1 MATTRGTAAK
11 KTAAKTTK
19 KTKPKAAAPRAAAP
33 APKGAPSLA
42 DLRRIARSIV
52 TATSVAD
59 EKRMQ
64 SLYADS
70 VESEEA
76 GQLPTYGIEAI
87 KQKNEQWNK
96 MVSDAKWHARNLW
109 ADGQTVIIEWE
120 AQLTLRP
127 GGRKALFRE
136 IAVHEVRGGKIVRER
151 YYYDPSILGG

>member
-1 MATTRGTAAK
+1 MATTRGTGAK
-11 KTAAKTTK
+11 KTAAKTK
-19 KTKPKAAAPRAAAP
+19 KTKPKAAAPS
-33 APKGAPSLA
+33 PKGAPSLA

-52 TATSVAD
+52 TATSVSD
-59 EKRMQ
+59 DKRML

-87 KQKNEQWNK
+87 KQKTEQWNK
-96 MVSDAKWHARNLW
+96 MVSDSKWHARNLW

-127 GGRKALFRE
+127 GNRKTLFRE
-136 IAVHEVRGGKIVRER
+136 IAVHEVRNGKIVRER

>member
-11 KTAAKTTK
+11 KTAPKTAK
-19 KTKPKAAAPRAAAP
+19 KTRPKAAAP

-59 EKRMQ
+59 EKRMLT
-64 SLYADS
+64 LYADAI
-70 VESEEA
+70 ESEEA

-87 KQKNEQWNK
+87 KQKNEQWAK
-96 MVSDAKWHARNLW
+96 MVSDARWHARNLW

-127 GGRKALFRE
+127 GGRKVLFRE